1 MVQEWLQSKFGE
13 EFITK
18 HQWPPRSPDLNP
30 CDYFLWGYLK
40 SKVYKP
46 LPKTLDDLKENIT
59 REIQKINTSALE
71 STFLNFRKRC
81 HLIIEKMEVILIKNK
96 K

>member
-1 MVQEWLQSKFGE
+1 M
-13 EFITK
+13 TK
-18 HQWPPRSPDLNP
+18 KQLPPRSPDLNP

-59 REIQKINTSALE
+59 REIQKINTSVLE
-71 STFLNFRKRC
+71 STFLNFTKRC
-81 HLIIEKMEVILIKNK
+81 HLLIEKNGGHIDK

>member
-1 MVQEWLQSKFGE
+1 M
-13 EFITK
+13 TK
-18 HQWPPRSPDLNP
+18 KQWPPRSPDLNP

-59 REIQKINTSALE
+59 REIQKINTSVLE
-71 STFLNFRKRC
+71 STFLNFTKRC
-81 HLIIEKMEVILIKNK
+81 HLLIEKNGGYIDNNK